1 MKLCWEEDKETQRP
15 PPQVLEPRCKQ
26 RARDVRNYAILVKVW
41 SCALQTI
48 ILGLLAWS
56 TVVRT
61 VTFLPER

>member
-15 PPQVLEPRCKQ
+15 HQVHEPRCKQ
-26 RARDVRNYAILVKVW
+26 RARDVRHYAILVKVW
-41 SCALQTI
+41 SCALQTSI
-48 ILGLLAWS
+48 HGLLAWS